1 MKQDKNRKE
10 DISFVTSIEQAEFI
24 FRTLFKD
31 YNEKTL
37 SDGILLWLSKMKD
50 NAILNSFLKP
60 ARII

>member
-10 DISFVTSIEQAEFI
+10 DISFLTSIEQAEFI

-31 YNEKTL
+31 YDEKQLTG
-37 SDGILLWLSKMKD
+37 GILLWLAKMKD